1 MAGLGVAE
9 SMKTA
14 FVALLSVLLYL
25 AGPRPVQAAA
35 VWLDQPDTAFAE
47 AKRSGKVVLVD
58 LYADWCGWC
67 KVMER
72 DVFSTPEFQS
82 YAERFVLLRVDV
94 EDGGAGSEIQRR
106 FQANSLPT
114 LLLLDANRALVGEV
128 EGFLPT
134 ARLLARLDGA
144 LRTHRAA
151 IAAFDRALA
160 GNDPA
165 AWQAQARAAHQ
176 RGDGERAAQLF
187 EKLITQGGLAGDD
200 LAWARLQLADSY
212 RFAGRFTDAD
222 RALGELVANLAAAAN
237 PKIRERADLLK
248 LYLARERRDCAA
260 AAGALAEFE
269 KGHPNSPLLADARR
283 TYRALQS
290 DSTAQCS

>member
-14 FVALLSVLLYL
+14 LVPLLSAVLYL
-25 AGPRPVQAAA
+25 AGPHPVEAAA

-72 DVFSTPEFQS
+72 DVFSTPEFQA

-134 ARLLARLDGA
+134 ARLLARLDGE

-160 GNDPA
+160 GSDPA

-176 RGDGERAAQLF
+176 RGDGERAAKLF
-187 EKLITQGGLAGDD
+187 EKLIAQGGLTGDD
-200 LAWARLQLADSY
+200 LAWARLQLADSH
-212 RFAGRFTDAD
+212 RLAGRFADAE
-222 RALGELVANLAAAAN
+222 RTLGELVANLAAAAN

-283 TYRALQS
+283 AYRALQS